1 MKLNHFKEILRYEI
15 VKWLVHPQ
23 EQHSTGFTTQA
34 CLPGISTEA
43 DTGTDTETDMDTVW
57 IH

>member
-1 MKLNHFKEILRYEI
+1 MNLIHLKEMLRYVI
-15 VKWLVHPQ
+15 IKMVSPSTVITFNLVY
-23 EQHSTGFTTQA
+23 HSS
-34 CLPGISTEA
+34 CLPGISTET